1 MGTRREHLAH
11 ITTGL
16 GLFIVWFSLA
26 NSSDAAEV
34 PAPGK
39 QVGQKFR
46 SQKNPSHSCQY
57 LIFLPRTYKAS
68 GRPSPLLLFLHG
80 SGERGDDLELVKKH
94 GPPKLVTKR
103 PDFPFVTV
111 SPQVRRGER
120 FSAAALLEL
129 INHLQ
134 ANYNVDRKR
143 TSVTG
148 LSMGGA
154 GTWAV
159 ANAAP
164 DRFAAIVPICG
175 TAKIDSKKFLQLP
188 TWATVGGKDRAS
200 LVEEL
205 QKTVA
210 GLRDRGAPIRF
221 TLYPQLGHNC
231 WDATYGNPKLYE
243 WILAQSTDKR
253 PKQKK

>member
-1 MGTRREHLAH
+1 MGTRREYLAH
-11 ITTGL
+11 ITAGL
-16 GLFIVWFSLA
+16 GLFIVWFLLV
-26 NSSDAAEV
+26 NSSDAAEG

-39 QVGQKFR
+39 QVGQKFQ
-46 SQKNPSHSCQY
+46 SQKTPSHSCQY
-57 LIFLPRTYKAS
+57 LVFLPRTYTAK

-80 SGERGDDLELVKKH
+80 SGERGHDLELVKKH

-111 SPQVRRGER
+111 SPQVRPGER

-129 INHLQ
+129 VDHLQ
-134 ANYNVDRKR
+134 ATYNVDQKR

-154 GTWAV
+154 GTWSV

-175 TAKIDSKKFLQLP
+175 TAKIDFKKFLQLP

-200 LVEEL
+200 LVEDL

-231 WDATYGNPKLYE
+231 WDATYGNPRLYK